1 MQDLTDQERVRL
13 LNIFVL
19 TASYK
24 LNIARVKS
32 RVALGGHDVDAETI
46 KKRYK
51 KSLDN
56 IGHLMDIC
64 DILHVYDNTNEK
76 PVRII
81 RKHKDDVTVFPNENW
96 DEEKTYKLIEISEY

>member
-1 MQDLTDQERVRL
+1 MRQFFHQNIKLNL
-13 LNIFVL
+13 LKEAKNAGYFIKCIFVL

-64 DILHVYDNTNEK
+64 DI
-76 PVRII
+76 
-81 RKHKDDVTVFPNENW
+81 
-96 DEEKTYKLIEISEY
+96 